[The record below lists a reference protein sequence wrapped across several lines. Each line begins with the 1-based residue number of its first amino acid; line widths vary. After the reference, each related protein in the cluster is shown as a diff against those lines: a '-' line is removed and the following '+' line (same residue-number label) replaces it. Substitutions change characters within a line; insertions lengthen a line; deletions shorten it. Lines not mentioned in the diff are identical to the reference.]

1 MKEYF
6 RLLKLLKPY
15 RAYLLLS
22 FVLVILY
29 SFFNAA
35 SIYLSIPL
43 LKTLFTSTPPDLG
56 LMPAKNVFDQ
66 FRMYVDSFIFGGG
79 DKYTSL
85 VRVCI
90 LLLSAYFL
98 KNIFEYLQSILT
110 QYVEKSLITDLRRRL
125 YHKFN
130 SLSLRYFSER
140 RSGDIISRFI
150 SDVTAI
156 QNTVYVTFTDL
167 IKQPVLIIMFLLM
180 AFFISWKLTL
190 ISIVS
195 VPVSVMLIIFIG
207 RKLRKYGIR
216 TQEKLGEFTSVI
228 SENIYGSKIIRAF
241 SMEEFE
247 NKRFESKLKE
257 YFRSMM
263 KTTIYSNL
271 NRPLTEFVSVS
282 LGVFIIWYAGREI
295 FTGSSLAPEEFIGF
309 LIIIFQ
315 LMAPIKD
322 FSSVSNRIQESY
334 AAANRIFE
342 ILDAEPDI
350 YNSPSAVK
358 KQSFDSAL
366 EFKNVSFTYQV
377 ENEPENIENEAHSK
391 QVLNN
396 VNLTIKKN
404 EKLAIVGL
412 SGVGKSTLVD
422 LIPRFY
428 DVSSG
433 EIQIDG
439 INIKEIELKSLR
451 SLFSIVTQEII
462 LFNDTIKNNIA
473 YGQDNILMER
483 IIEAAKNA
491 HAHEFITQTGKG
503 YDTVIGDRG
512 VKLSGG
518 QKQRIAIAR
527 ALLKNAPVMILDEAT
542 SSLDTE
548 SESLIQ
554 DAIEKLMENRTSVII
569 AHRLSTIK
577 DADRIVVL
585 DKGKISGVGTHDD
598 LIKDDKSIYKKLYEM
613 QFS

>member
-6 RLLKLLKPY
+6 RLLKLLRPY
-15 RAYLLLS
+15 RGYLVLS
-22 FVLVILY
+22 FLLVILY
-29 SFFNAA
+29 SMFNAA

-43 LKTLFTSTPPDLG
+43 LKTLFTSTPTDLSG
-56 LMPAKNVFDQ
+56 LPSKNFFDEL
-66 FRMYVDSFIFGGG
+66 RVMVDTFIFGSG

-90 LLLSAYFL
+90 LMLSAYFL

-110 QYVEKSLITDLRRRL
+110 QYVEKSLITDLRRKL

-140 RSGDIISRFI
+140 RAGDIISRFI

-156 QNTVYVTFTDL
+156 QNTVYVTFTDI
-167 IKQPVLIIMFLLM
+167 IKQPVLIVMFLTM

-190 ISIVS
+190 ISIIS
-195 VPVSVMLIIFIG
+195 VPVSVLLIIFLG

-216 TQEKLGEFTSVI
+216 SQEKMGEFTSVI

-257 YFRSMM
+257 YFRSLM
-263 KTTIYSNL
+263 KTAIYSNL

-282 LGVFIIWYAGREI
+282 LGVFIIWYAGKEI
-295 FTGSSLAPEEFIGF
+295 FAGNSLAPEEFIGF

-322 FSSVSNRIQESY
+322 ISSVSNRIQESY
-334 AAANRIFE
+334 AAASRIFE
-342 ILDAEPDI
+342 IIDAKPDI
-350 YNSPSAVK
+350 YDAPNAVK
-358 KQSFDSAL
+358 KSSFDNEI
-366 EFKNVSFTYQV
+366 EFKDVAFSYVTDDS
-377 ENEPENIENEAHSK
+377 ADK
-391 QVLNN
+391 QVLTD
-396 VNLTIKKN
+396 VNLKIKKN

-412 SGVGKSTLVD
+412 SGVGKSTMVD
-422 LIPRFY
+422 LLPRFY

-433 EIQIDG
+433 SISVDG
-439 INIKEIELKSLR
+439 LNIKEIELRSLR
-451 SLFSIVTQEII
+451 SMFGIVTQEII
-462 LFNDTIKNNIA
+462 LFNDTIKNNIV
-473 YGQDNILMER
+473 YGQDNIPMER
-483 IIEAAKNA
+483 VIEAAKNA
-491 HAHEFITQTGKG
+491 NAHEFILQTDKG

-527 ALLKNAPVMILDEAT
+527 ALLKNAPIMILDEAT

-554 DAIEKLMENRTSVII
+554 NAIEKLLENRTSIII

-585 DKGKISGVGTHDD
+585 DKGRISGVGTHDD
-598 LIKDDKSIYKKLYEM
+598 LLADDKSIYKKLYEM
-613 QFS
+613 QFH